1 MNIAEILKKVAN
13 KETLTDEEIEA
24 LKKFDPDDASRIPKE
39 RLDKEI
45 EKRKAAEK
53 NAGDLSAKIEE
64 LKTKLEE
71 LETKDLGE
79 AEKAKLASKKEIEK
93 LQKQVEDLKKAGD
106 EATAKA
112 AALERSAKI
121 RDLAAAR
128 KFKDS
133 DYLDYKLKEKE
144 IDLEDNDAVGKF
156 FGELEK
162 AAPHLFDS
170 SAKPGTG
177 TGGEQQGYK
186 GGNSVDLVRL
196 EELRKKPEFTQSEA
210 VEFIRLEQAKKAAES
225 TDANA
230 ANSKT

>member
-1 MNIAEILKKVAN
+1 MEITAILKKVTN
-13 KETLTDEEIEA
+13 KETLTDEELEF
-24 LKKFDPDDASRIPKE
+24 LGKFDPNDASRIPKE

-64 LKTKLEE
+64 LKSKLEE
-71 LETKDLGE
+71 LENKDLDE

-112 AALERSAKI
+112 AALERNAKI
-121 RDLAAAR
+121 RDLATSR
-128 KFKDS
+128 KFKDAE
-133 DYLDYKLKEKE
+133 YLDFRMKSQN
-144 IDLEDNDAVGKF
+144 IDLEDEDAVGKF

-162 AAPHLFDS
+162 SAPHLFDS

-177 TGGEQQGYK
+177 TGGDNQG
-186 GGNSVDLVRL
+186 GGTDGNAVNLKRL
-196 EELRKKPEFTQSEA
+196 EELRAKPEFTRAE
-210 VEFIRLEQAKKAAES
+210 AAEYLKLS
-225 TDANA
+225 KEATAAEDA
-230 ANSKT
+230 ANNK